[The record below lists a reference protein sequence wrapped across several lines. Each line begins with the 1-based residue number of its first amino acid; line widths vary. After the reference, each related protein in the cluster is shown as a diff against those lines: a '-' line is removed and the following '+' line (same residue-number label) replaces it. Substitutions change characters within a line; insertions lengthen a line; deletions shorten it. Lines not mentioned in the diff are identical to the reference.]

1 MIVECKYLTICL
13 FVLRIGKKCEDWKIA
28 YGVVYPAVE
37 KMNSPIVSGSTDI
50 GTCEYGRLSIRKI
63 FLSGERD
70 EALDIFEELS
80 NGNSLKASFVKHR
93 IDISKFDFDVK
104 YTQSNIKEDWGL
116 EAIGT
121 IEKLYTKKVTMLY
134 PLQLIE
140 KNGKIASDAEKAIV
154 LIENYLRKQTGIEF
168 NTNTDH
174 VGNLEI
180 IIKPE
185 VDEYGK
191 SLVRLIWDKDAPWG
205 LNLIVDKKLLML
217 NDEIILNV
225 KSIINDRVIDDF
237 IDKVDIYNNDDIER
251 IYHFEKCPDR
261 IYVKIWKVREN
272 KSIVLTD
279 TGFVILKQINVSIGL
294 QQPVLKVDTVW
305 LDDIRKNI
313 SSKNINEI
321 DKAKTIERTSSHDF
335 TIGKNQ
341 MRRSKRRE
349 PLKVNDEFFPKGWD
363 HVTQEHGMLSF
374 LEWFKNKAKGTS
386 NIFLQDPYFEDVA
399 LFFIATAEIDSN
411 YTVLTQTY
419 LKTNSDSTVTTIES
433 NNSQRKKKIVNAIR
447 TNPLL
452 FNPMKLVI
460 KDVPSTNNVLHD
472 RYLIF
477 YYKDRVEAY
486 TLSNSLQGAT
496 KKYPLLVTQIG
507 DSAFIKLEKHIEDL
521 LNREDLEIIYSY
533 YDDVN
538 KQSTKENI
546 NNIADVD
553 FMEFLKHHKNQ
564 ILDGNVLEI
573 LNDIRSRNTYDKLS
587 TLGYFLARISD
598 SKSYHIIELFAD
610 EMKKDECW
618 LHILKDFI
626 LNGYNSKYPIGYIC
640 SPYRGSSYI
649 NITSLL
655 DMPYTE
661 IVKSS
666 NLYWLDNI
674 LCERYSYGVYGQN
687 FVAKLLIKLS
697 IEEYIDILKLLK
709 PILLDIKSDKTI
721 TPCYKLISMMMH
733 TLVEYDFILKNND
746 LKLAL
751 MSDDDDVMRG
761 IGVLMS
767 FQELRK
773 NTSECENY
781 ISLVKD
787 DEELIRFCLVALE
800 VINSTD
806 KREVFYNKLKEL
818 LVKNGDP
825 KYFTNLLIE
834 KIFSVKASL
843 EDILHF
849 FEKLVLPLINVGFID
864 KQSLSEDLTIELY
877 DKCIS
882 GTVFLTDEILPKCL
896 YAIDGDLQFFFDLA
910 KKEVDIFKTKLKN
923 IVIKNDARVHEIAMR
938 CIKLQSILKCLIDRY
953 KNRTDKLLVE
963 INAFYNDLNIML
975 YEYKLN

>member
-63 FLSGERD
+63 FLSSERD
-70 EALDIFEELS
+70 EVLDIFEDLS
-80 NGNSLKASFVKHR
+80 NGNSLKASFVKYR
-93 IDISKFDFDVK
+93 IDVSKFDFDVK

-185 VDEYGK
+185 VDESGK
-191 SLVRLIWDKDAPWG
+191 PLVRLIWDKDAPWG

-321 DKAKTIERTSSHDF
+321 DRAKTIERTSLHDH

-341 MRRSKRRE
+341 MRRLKRRE

-419 LKTNSDSTVTTIES
+419 LKTNSDSTYTTINSDNSGRRNKIIETIKS
-433 NNSQRKKKIVNAIR
+433 NPQ
-447 TNPLL
+447 L
-452 FNPMKLVI
+452 FGAMKLVI
-460 KDVPSTNNVLHD
+460 KDVPVNNNVLHD
-472 RYLIF
+472 RYLVF
-477 YYKDRVEAY
+477 SYGDRVEAY

-496 KKYPLLVTQIG
+496 KKHPLLVTQIG
-507 DSAFIKLEKHIEDL
+507 DIAFNKLSKYIEEF
-521 LNREDLEIIYSY
+521 LNREDIETIYNY
-533 YDDVN
+533 IDN
-538 KQSTKENI
+538 KYLSTIKSEFAD
-546 NNIADVD
+546 IADVGFWEWLNLQKNVMLD
-553 FMEFLKHHKNQ
+553 GKVSHILDDIRSWRTYDRLSTFGQFLASVLDKEVDQ
-564 ILDGNVLEI
+564 ILDFIVRDLK
-573 LNDIRSRNTYDKLS
+573 NDT
-587 TLGYFLARISD
+587 F
-598 SKSYHIIELFAD
+598 
-610 EMKKDECW
+610 W
-618 LHILKDFI
+618 LYILKDYI
-626 LNGYNSKYPIGYIC
+626 LKGHYSTYPVGYIG
-640 SPYRGSSYI
+640 SPFRSFRYPD
-649 NITSLL
+649 ITSLL
-655 DMPYTE
+655 GMSYKN
-661 IVKSS
+661 IVDSS
-666 NLYWLDNI
+666 NLYWLENI
-674 LCERYSYGVYGQN
+674 FCERYSFRVYGQYY
-687 FVAKLLIKLS
+687 AARLLLKLS
-697 IEEYIDILKLLK
+697 IEEYISIIKLLK
-709 PILLDIKSDKTI
+709 PTLLKIKSDKTI
-721 TPCYKLISMMMH
+721 TPCYKVTSMMLQALIEYDYLTNSNEVKYALIS
-733 TLVEYDFILKNND
+733 DND
-746 LKLAL
+746 EEF
-751 MSDDDDVMRG
+751 RG
-761 IGVLMS
+761 IGCLMYLLK
-767 FQELRK
+767 FKENK
-773 NTSECENY
+773 SECEEFLHLIDN
-781 ISLVKD
+781 
-787 DEELIRFCLVALE
+787 DEELIRSCHVALE
-800 VINSTD
+800 IIKQIEIRD
-806 KREVFYNKLKEL
+806 IFYNKLKDIFI
-818 LVKNGDP
+818 KKADADF
-825 KYFTNLLIE
+825 FTNILITRILRQKGSVEDKVEYIEKIVIPLIHVGFIDRLCLSRNLIE
-834 KIFSVKASL
+834 KIYY
-843 EDILHF
+843 DCIL
-849 FEKLVLPLINVGFID
+849 GR
-864 KQSLSEDLTIELY
+864 QY
-877 DKCIS
+877 
-882 GTVFLTDEILPKCL
+882 LTDRILPECL
-896 YAIDGDLQFFFDLA
+896 YTMDGDLQLLLEYA
-910 KKEVDIFKTKLKN
+910 KNEVYKFNEKLKS
-923 IVIKNDARVHEIAMR
+923 IVIKDQERIYEAGQK
-938 CIKLQSILKCLIDRY
+938 CIKFQSLLKSLIDKY
-953 KNRTDKLLVE
+953 ADSHKIEE
-963 INAFYNDLNIML
+963 IKIFYNYLNDLL
-975 YEYKLN
+975 YKYNLSC